1 MNANPLHGHHIVI
14 TRPIGQAGKLSSL
27 IKHAGGEVTSFPL
40 IEIAPLSNY
49 QTFEDAINQ
58 LDQYDWAIFISSNA
72 VQNGMPFVNKLK
84 LPSSLKFAAI
94 GPSTAAE
101 LASFG
106 IQNTVIPKGRFDS
119 ESLLALPEMQAIKN
133 QKVMI
138 FRGVGGREIL
148 ADTLKSRGAEV
159 NFAECYQRIN
169 PQKNLSALTTLKQQ
183 GALDAIVITSSEAM
197 RHLLAMANHQ
207 EWLKN
212 VKLCVN
218 HARIA
223 EAPSKLGLNVYV
235 ATAPGDDAMLAC
247 LIKALTSTD

>member
-1 MNANPLHGHHIVI
+1 MNSSPLHGRHIVI
-14 TRPIGQAGKLSSL
+14 TRPLGQAGKLSGL
-27 IKHAGGEVTSFPL
+27 IKEAGGEALSFPL
-40 IEIAPLSNY
+40 IEIAALNDY
-49 QTFEDAINQ
+49 RAFEDCISQ
-58 LDQYDWAIFISSNA
+58 LNQYDWAIFISSNA
-72 VQNGMPFVNKLK
+72 VQNGMPFVSKLK
-84 LPSSLKFAAI
+84 LPPSLKFAAI

-106 IQNTVIPKGRFDS
+106 IQQTLMPKGRFDS
-119 ESLLALPEMQAIKN
+119 ESLLALPEMQGVKN

-138 FRGVGGREIL
+138 FRGIGGREVL

-169 PQKNLSALTTLKQQ
+169 PQKDISALTTLHQKE
-183 GALDAIVITSSEAM
+183 ALDAIVVTSSEAM
-197 RHLLAMANHQ
+197 RNLLAMANNQ
-207 EWLKN
+207 EWIKN

-223 EAPSKLGLNVYV
+223 EEPIQLGLNVYV

-247 LIKALTSTD
+247 LIKALT